1 MSKATPSAPNRTA
14 SRKAPAKGLPEAVVE
29 PPRTANY
36 EPGKLR
42 EALVSE
48 GRKMFEENGAT
59 ELSLRALARR
69 LGVSEAA
76 PSKHFKGK
84 EELLSAIASDG
95 FRELAAQRVT
105 LSAKQLPPYEKAR
118 EMMLSYV
125 RFAQCH
131 EGLFDLMIGPR
142 VLPEFRRGEFM
153 ETGDRSYA
161 YFANSVFD
169 LAVAHDWPRSSL
181 EYLSHAAW
189 AMEHGIAALI
199 LARRVPREDS
209 GLELQR
215 MIEFGI
221 EFFLDSI
228 VAGPHAHRKPANAVR
243 RRGDPSDREDAHAD
257 EASRT
262 RRRAA

>member
-1 MSKATPSAPNRTA
+1 MPKTTTPPTR
-14 SRKAPAKGLPEAVVE
+14 RVAPAE
-29 PPRTANY
+29 PARTANY

-76 PSKHFKGK
+76 PSKHFQGK

-105 LSAKQLPPYEKAR
+105 LSAKKLAPYAKAR

-125 RFAQCH
+125 RFAQRH

-169 LAVAHDWPRSSL
+169 LARAHGWPQGAL
-181 EYLSHAAW
+181 EYLSHSAW

-209 GLELQR
+209 GLKLQK

-228 VAGPHAHRKPANAVR
+228 VAGPGAHRHAETVTGLSGEDR
-243 RRGDPSDREDAHAD
+243 RTPV
-257 EASRT
+257 
-262 RRRAA
+262 

>member
-1 MSKATPSAPNRTA
+1 MARETPVPNTRSPRPRALKPSAAGT
-14 SRKAPAKGLPEAVVE
+14 PAE
-29 PPRTANY
+29 PARTANY

-42 EALVSE
+42 DALVSE
-48 GRKMFEENGAT
+48 GRRMFEENGAT

-95 FRELAAQRVT
+95 FRELAAQRVA
-105 LSAKQLPPYEKAR
+105 LSARQLAPYAKAR

-125 RFAQCH
+125 RFAQRH

-142 VLPEFRRGEFM
+142 VLPEFRRGEFT
-153 ETGDRSYA
+153 ETGDRSYS

-169 LAVAHDWPRSSL
+169 LGLAHAWPRGSL

-209 GLELQR
+209 GLELQK

-221 EFFLDSI
+221 DFFLDSV
-228 VAGPHAHRKPANAVR
+228 VAGPGAHRDGARATSVCDDVPDGAA
-243 RRGDPSDREDAHAD
+243 
-257 EASRT
+257 AS
-262 RRRAA
+262 

>member
-1 MSKATPSAPNRTA
+1 MAREKPASPTDTPRRKTRVPAASGASA
-14 SRKAPAKGLPEAVVE
+14 E
-29 PPRTANY
+29 PSRTANY

-42 EALVSE
+42 DALVSE

-59 ELSLRALARR
+59 ELSMRALARR

-105 LSAKQLPPYEKAR
+105 LSTKQLAPYAKAR

-125 RFAQCH
+125 RFAQRH

-142 VLPEFRRGEFM
+142 VLPEFRRGEFT

-161 YFANSVFD
+161 YFADSVFE
-169 LAVAHDWPRSSL
+169 LARAHGWPKGSL
-181 EYLSHAAW
+181 EYLSHSAW

-199 LARRVPREDS
+199 LARRVPRDDS
-209 GLELQR
+209 GLELQK
-215 MIEFGI
+215 MIEFAI
-221 EFFLDSI
+221 DFFLDSV
-228 VAGPHAHRKPANAVR
+228 VAGPAGHR
-243 RRGDPSDREDAHAD
+243 DAA
-257 EASRT
+257 
-262 RRRAA
+262 RATGVCDGTSAAG

>member
-1 MSKATPSAPNRTA
+1 MAREKSAPPTHPA
-14 SRKAPAKGLPEAVVE
+14 GRKARSPAAASTPAE
-29 PPRTANY
+29 PARTANY

-42 EALVSE
+42 DALVSE

-59 ELSLRALARR
+59 ELSMRALARR

-105 LSAKQLPPYEKAR
+105 LSTKQLAPYAKAR

-125 RFAQCH
+125 RFAQRH

-142 VLPEFRRGEFM
+142 VLPEFRRGEFS

-169 LAVAHDWPRSSL
+169 LALAHGWPKGSL
-181 EYLSHAAW
+181 EYLSHSAW

-199 LARRVPREDS
+199 LARRVPRDDS
-209 GLELQR
+209 GLELQK
-215 MIEFGI
+215 MIEFAI
-221 EFFLDSI
+221 DFFLDSV
-228 VAGPHAHRKPANAVR
+228 VAGPAGHR
-243 RRGDPSDREDAHAD
+243 DAARATGVCD
-257 EASRT
+257 GASG
-262 RRRAA
+262 AG

>member
-1 MSKATPSAPNRTA
+1 MPRHPSAPSPTA
-14 SRKAPAKGLPEAVVE
+14 TAPRARRAAPAKAAAE
-29 PPRTANY
+29 PARVANY
-36 EPGKLR
+36 EPGTLR

-59 ELSLRALARR
+59 ELSMRALARR

-76 PSKHFKGK
+76 PSKHFQGK

-105 LSAKQLPPYEKAR
+105 LAAKQLAPYAKAR

-125 RFAQCH
+125 RFAQRH

-142 VLPEFRRGEFM
+142 VLPEFRRGEFT

-161 YFANSVFD
+161 YFADSVFA
-169 LAVAHDWPRSSL
+169 LALAHGWPRRSL
-181 EYLSHAAW
+181 EYLSHSAW

-199 LARRVPREDS
+199 LARRVPRDDS
-209 GLELQR
+209 GLELQK
-215 MIEFGI
+215 MIEFAI
-221 EFFLDSI
+221 DFFLDSV
-228 VAGPHAHRKPANAVR
+228 VAGPAGH
-243 RRGDPSDREDAHAD
+243 
-257 EASRT
+257 
-262 RRRAA
+262 RAAAQATGICDGDGTTST

>member
-1 MSKATPSAPNRTA
+1 MPRQPLAPRA
-14 SRKAPAKGLPEAVVE
+14 RKPAAAKAPAE
-29 PPRTANY
+29 PARTANY

-42 EALVSE
+42 DALVSE
-48 GRKMFEENGAT
+48 GRRMFEENGAT

-76 PSKHFKGK
+76 PSKHFQGK

-95 FRELAAQRVT
+95 FRELAVQRVT
-105 LSAKQLPPYEKAR
+105 LSSKQLAPYAKAR
-118 EMMLSYV
+118 EMMLSYE
-125 RFAQCH
+125 RFAQRH

-142 VLPEFRRGEFM
+142 VLPEFRRGEFT

-169 LAVAHDWPRSSL
+169 LALAHGWPKGSL
-181 EYLSHAAW
+181 EYLSHSAW

-209 GLELQR
+209 GLQLQK
-215 MIEFGI
+215 MIEFAI
-221 EFFLDSI
+221 DFFLDSV
-228 VAGPHAHRKPANAVR
+228 VAGPAGHRDAARATGVCDGKP
-243 RRGDPSDREDAHAD
+243 
-257 EASRT
+257 SR
-262 RRRAA
+262 

>member
-1 MSKATPSAPNRTA
+1 MIKATTSAPNRTA
-14 SRKAPAKGLPEAVVE
+14 SRKGSTKATPEALAE
-29 PPRTANY
+29 SPRTANY

-105 LSAKQLPPYEKAR
+105 LSEKQLAPYEKAR

-125 RFAQCH
+125 RFAQTH

-153 ETGDRSYA
+153 DTGDRSYG

-169 LAVAHDWPRSSL
+169 LALAHDWPKSSL
-181 EYLSHAAW
+181 EYLSHSAW

-209 GLELQR
+209 GLELQG

-228 VAGPHAHRKPANAVR
+228 VAGPQGHRKTADAIKRRSDPAKRVDGPAL
-243 RRGDPSDREDAHAD
+243 DS
-257 EASRT
+257 SRT

>member
-1 MSKATPSAPNRTA
+1 MPKPTITSTRRSAPA
-14 SRKAPAKGLPEAVVE
+14 E
-29 PPRTANY
+29 PVRTANY

-76 PSKHFKGK
+76 PSKHFQGK

-95 FRELAAQRVT
+95 FRELAAQRVA
-105 LSAKQLPPYEKAR
+105 LSARQLAPYEKAR

-125 RFAQCH
+125 RFAQRH

-142 VLPEFRRGEFM
+142 VLPEFRRGEFT

-161 YFANSVFD
+161 YFANSVFE
-169 LAVAHDWPRSSL
+169 LARAHGWPQGSL
-181 EYLSHAAW
+181 EYLSHSAW

-209 GLELQR
+209 GLQLQK

-221 EFFLDSI
+221 DFFLDSI
-228 VAGPHAHRKPANAVR
+228 VAGPGGHRNAATATGFHDQPTAAQRAPVPDTNPAA
-243 RRGDPSDREDAHAD
+243 
-257 EASRT
+257 
-262 RRRAA
+262 